1 MADLNIKIN
10 NDYVCDLYP
19 ESIGGYLKFIDY
31 EGNFFEMDV
40 DSCVCYKGVELDSA
54 RQDILSKEMERI
66 KSETNDERTLGVNYQ
81 IIKCNLLGDQ
91 CLDVLAEEQKK
102 NGFVDFS
109 GCKDLD
115 FYLSCYS
122 NYDSYIDCM
131 DEEEFLEYISE

>member
-1 MADLNIKIN
+1 MSDINIKIN

-31 EGNFFEMDV
+31 EGNFFELNV
-40 DSCVCYKGVELDSA
+40 DSCVHFKEIELDSA
-54 RQDILSKEMERI
+54 REDILRKKMEQI
-66 KSETNDERTLGVNYQ
+66 KAETDDVKILGFNYQ

-109 GCKDLD
+109 GCRDLD

-131 DEEEFLEYISE
+131 DEEEFLEYIGE